1 MSEKLSAGSLGK
13 IIVFQEKT
21 MRRIWHNEE

>member
-1 MSEKLSAGSLGK
+1 MSEKLSTNALGK